1 MKDFEQLK
9 IINDTMLKDE
19 ILDKFIRKA
28 GEIEQAA
35 GPQVA

>member
-28 GEIEQAA
+28 GEIE
-35 GPQVA
+35 